1 MVVYSYGNVTDN
13 VFGKGV
19 IHMRATSIKEI
30 AKLAGVGTST
40 VSRVINNKPDVNP
53 ETKKMVLE
61 VIKQNHFEPNA
72 NARNLKQ
79 INTKT
84 ICVVVK
90 GTSNP
95 FFARIVEIIQREIEA
110 NKYTPLVR
118 YIDESKDEFKSG
130 RRLLNE
136 KKAVGMIFLG
146 GSGVKLEYLTD
157 NPHVPMVFA
166 TTKASEF
173 NFPNV
178 SSVGIDDM
186 ESAKKAMDY
195 LFDCGHKDIAII
207 GGKRQYRDLVAFRY
221 DGVLKSFKDHN
232 LIFDEAMYV
241 ESKFSMSDAYT
252 AVSKL
257 LTKKK
262 FTALFAMSDIM
273 AIGAAK
279 AIIDA
284 GMKVPDDI
292 SIIGFDGIDMAFFYN
307 PTLATI
313 RQPSDEI
320 AIKSVEL
327 LMQSLNGETD
337 KPRHIIL
344 ESTVVEG
351 RSVKKLT

>member
-1 MVVYSYGNVTDN
+1 M
-13 VFGKGV
+13 K
-19 IHMRATSIKEI
+19 ATSIKEI

-53 ETKKMVLE
+53 ETKKKVLE
-61 VIKQNHFEPNA
+61 VIKANHFEPNA

-95 FFARIVEIIQREIEA
+95 FFARIVEIIQKEIEV
-110 NKYTPLVR
+110 NKLTPLVR
-118 YIDESKDEFKSG
+118 YIDESKDEFKAG

-136 KKAVGMIFLG
+136 KKAIGMIFLG
-146 GSGVKLEYLTD
+146 GSGIRLDYINE
-157 NPHVPMVFA
+157 NPDVPMVFA
-166 TTKASEF
+166 TTKASDVD
-173 NFPNV
+173 FPNV

-186 ESAKKAMDY
+186 SSAKKAMNY
-195 LFDCGHKDIAII
+195 LFECGHKQIAII

-221 DGVLKSFKDHN
+221 DGVVKSFEEHN
-232 LIFDEAMYV
+232 IAFDESMYV

-252 AVSKL
+252 TISKL
-257 LTKKK
+257 LIKKK

-284 GMKVPDDI
+284 GLKVPEDI

-344 ESTVVEG
+344 DSAIVEG